1 MGGHVS
7 TPGGLSPLFWQD
19 FFSLQ
24 VERMTCRIIYSFFAG
39 IDYVN
44 RVDIS
49 FVSSSVQYESGPLSD
64 NVECDTQKKTCD
76 KVSGYWK
83 KKTPMAPSF
92 YFCTTRKLYLCKVIG
107 VSADMEI
114 VNRTAVMTWTAFR
127 R

>member
-39 IDYVN
+39 TDYVN

-83 KKTPMAPSF
+83 KKDPNGSF
-92 YFCTTRKLYLCKVIG
+92 VLYLHNSK
-107 VSADMEI
+107 I
-114 VNRTAVMTWTAFR
+114 VFV
-127 R
+127 